1 LQVTEAAG
9 GRLRGQVVIA
19 TQPEQTIARSRESR
33 CLRRDEVPE
42 DLEGTLVHLLS
53 RDSDFV
59 TGQMLVVNGGAQF
72 W

>member
-1 LQVTEAAG
+1 
-9 GRLRGQVVIA
+9 
-19 TQPEQTIARSRESR
+19 
-33 CLRRDEVPE
+33 VPE